1 MKYAFMQAHHIE
13 FRLSSMCR
21 VLKVHRSGY
30 YAWLREPLSPRA
42 KANETLTSQIRE
54 FYDQSMGIYGSPRIF
69 CDLKEAGVAC
79 SENRVARLMRSAQI
93 KSVRGYKRPRYKVG
107 KPAQVA
113 PNQLERQFQ
122 HDEPDQAW
130 VTDITYV
137 RTHEGWLYLAAV
149 LDLHSRAVV
158 GWSMGS
164 HMRTSLVLDALMM
177 AVWRRKPK
185 DSVIIH
191 SDQGSQFGSD
201 EFNRWCKDNRLSPS
215 MSRRGN
221 CWDNAPTKNW
231 FNSFKSEQV
240 HGVRYAKHDQIKAAV
255 FEYNEVFYNRK
266 RQHSTLGYQSPAQ
279 FLDSWLSEQH
289 QEKLVV

>member
-1 MKYAFMQAHHIE
+1 MKYAFIREHRME

-42 KANETLTSQIRE
+42 KVNEALTLKIRE

-69 CDLKEAGVAC
+69 CDLREAGLAC
-79 SENRVARLMRSAQI
+79 GENRVARLMKAAQI

-107 KPAQVA
+107 KPALVA
-113 PNQLERQFQ
+113 PNQLQRQFKQ
-122 HDEPDQAW
+122 DEADQAW
-130 VTDITYV
+130 VTDITYI
-137 RTHEGWLYLAAV
+137 RTLEGWLYLAVV

-164 HMRTSLVLDALMM
+164 RMQTGLVLDALTM
-177 AVWRRKPK
+177 AVWRRRPK

-201 EFNRWCKDNRLSPS
+201 EFNRWCKDNRLSTS

-221 CWDNAPTKNW
+221 CWDNAVAE
-231 FNSFKSEQV
+231 SFFSNLKSEQIKK
-240 HGVRYAKHDQIKAAV
+240 RIYQTRAEAKSEI
-255 FEYNEVFYNRK
+255 FNYIEGFYNRVRRHK
-266 RQHSTLGYQSPAQ
+266 HLDQLSPHEFERQRQTAL
-279 FLDSWLSEQH
+279 
-289 QEKLVV
+289 

>member
-1 MKYAFMQAHHIE
+1 
-13 FRLSSMCR
+13 MCR

-30 YAWLREPLSPRA
+30 YAWLHEPLSARA
-42 KANETLTSQIRE
+42 RANEVLTAKIKE

-69 CDLKEAGVAC
+69 CDLREAGVVC
-79 SENRVARLMRSAQI
+79 SENRVARLMRVAQI

-107 KPAQVA
+107 KPSLVA
-113 PNQLERQFQ
+113 PNQLQRQFQ

-130 VTDITYV
+130 VTDITYI

-149 LDLHSRAVV
+149 LDSHSRAVV

-164 HMRTSLVLDALMM
+164 RMQTSLVLDALTM
-177 AVWRRKPK
+177 AVWRRRPK

-221 CWDNAPTKNW
+221 CWDNAVAE
-231 FNSFKSEQV
+231 SFF
-240 HGVRYAKHDQIKAAV
+240 AALKKELWYRQTAPGTRARARLLV
-255 FEYNEVFYNRK
+255 ADYIEVFYNRQ
-266 RQHSTLGYQSPAQ
+266 RLHSTLGYQTPASVMES
-279 FLDSWLSEQH
+279 FFDRYPLLSEGDQTAIAA
-289 QEKLVV
+289 